1 MDNRLIF
8 LYLLSLKVTDYPGV
22 YVATEVHVEP
32 SLRAKR
38 KQVSS
43 SKKKR
48 EKQPVPQTDTGSWD
62 EYSKELERFMAKE
75 LGKIDP

>member
-8 LYLLSLKVTDYPGV
+8 LYLLSIKVTDYPDV
-22 YVATEVHVEP
+22 YVVTEVHVEP

-43 SKKKR
+43 SKK
-48 EKQPVPQTDTGSWD
+48 S
-62 EYSKELERFMAKE
+62 ERSSPYRKPTQVVAVSYTHLTLPTKA
-75 LGKIDP
+75 

>member
-8 LYLLSLKVTDYPGV
+8 LYLLSIKVTDYPDV
-22 YVATEVHVEP
+22 YVVTEVHVEP

-43 SKKKR
+43 PKKSKRSSPYRKPTQVVGMSILR
-48 EKQPVPQTDTGSWD
+48 RSSDSW
-62 EYSKELERFMAKE
+62 LRN
-75 LGKIDP
+75 